1 MRACSSLLLSAVLS
15 VTAFF
20 VTTGTAQA
28 ADEPAPPPPVTGAA
42 AASPVTA
49 EQPKPNDDEDSYRKI
64 SLGVNPLGLAIG
76 RYSIQAEYLPAK
88 HHAITLNPFFAH
100 APVTV
105 TVNGT
110 DVDGG
115 SLNGFGAELGY
126 RYYTGTH
133 GPNGFYIGPSFLFGS
148 YSQSAP
154 SGTQASGSNGS
165 DSFAAY
171 GAALDIGGQ
180 AIIGP
185 GIVVGGGFGLQY
197 TKTSQDLDTDN
208 LNLASAI
215 IAGGGI
221 RPRFLLTVAYAF

>member
-1 MRACSSLLLSAVLS
+1 MRACSPLLLSVVLS
-15 VTAFF
+15 VTALL
-20 VTTGTAQA
+20 VTTETAQA
-28 ADEPAPPPPVTGAA
+28 ADEPSPPTPVSGAA
-42 AASPVTA
+42 AASPATA
-49 EQPKPNDDEDSYRKI
+49 EQPKSNDGEDSFRKI

-76 RYSIQAEYLPAK
+76 RYSIQAEYLPAT

-100 APVTV
+100 APVTM
-105 TVNGT
+105 TVNGK
-110 DVDGG
+110 DIDGG

-154 SGTQASGSNGS
+154 SGTQTSGSS